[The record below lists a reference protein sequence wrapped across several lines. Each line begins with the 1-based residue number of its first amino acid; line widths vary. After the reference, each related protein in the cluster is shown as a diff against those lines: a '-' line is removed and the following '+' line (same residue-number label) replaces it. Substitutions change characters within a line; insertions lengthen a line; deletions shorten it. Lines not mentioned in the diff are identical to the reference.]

1 MPCTN
6 NYSICNIR
14 SLSFIFLE
22 LIRLNYEA
30 LLKIKWNK
38 KKTYQDF
45 VKGKCDKSTL
55 FLFFANFIRFKLF
68 FEEIEKKNIMS
79 AMQTST

>member
-1 MPCTN
+1 M
-6 NYSICNIR
+6 
-14 SLSFIFLE
+14 E
-22 LIRLNYEA
+22 
-30 LLKIKWNK
+30 

-45 VKGKCDKSTL
+45 VKGKCDTSTL